1 LLFGSF
7 RPGIEAHRPML
18 YRIAYAWCHDA
29 ALADDLVQET
39 LSKAWTRRAQLR
51 EETALKAWMVSI
63 MNHCWLD
70 HLRSRRDFDDVE
82 DLQDELE
89 SGAESPEACCN
100 REQVVACVRAAVAR
114 LPLGQ
119 RQVLTLVDLE
129 EFGYAEVAGNF
140 GHPGRNGDESPV
152 ARACKPENDAGSCDA
167 ATRVADAAEES
178 EMNPAVVSDEIVH
191 AFVDGELDV
200 DESEKLMARMRD
212 EAELAQRVCALRSLQ
227 NMVRLAY
234 AEPPIGSPGEP
245 RAPARRGG
253 S

>member
-1 LLFGSF
+1 
-7 RPGIEAHRPML
+7 ML

-39 LSKAWTRRAQLR
+39 LSKAWARRAQLR
-51 EETALKAWMVSI
+51 DEAALKAWMVSI

-70 HLRSRRDFDDVE
+70 YLRGRRDFDDVE

-89 SGAESPEACCN
+89 SAAESPEACCN
-100 REQVVACVRAAVAR
+100 REQVIACVRAAVAR

-129 EFGYAEVAGNF
+129 EFGYAEVAGIL
-140 GHPGRNGDESPV
+140 DIPV
-152 ARACKPENDAGSCDA
+152 GTVMSRLSRARASLKNLLDTCDA
-167 ATRVADAAEES
+167 AARGSAAAEES
-178 EMNPAVVSDEIVH
+178 EMNPVVSDETLH

-200 DESEKLMARMRD
+200 AESETLIARMRD
-212 EAELAQRVCALRSLQ
+212 DKELAQRVCALRSLQ
-227 NMVRLAY
+227 SMVRLAY
-234 AEPPIGSPGEP
+234 AEPPRCHGQAIHG
-245 RAPARRGG
+245 RCRGG